1 MAKTK
6 KVKNIVKEAEI
17 VSNTKIVEVEDKKVE
32 TIVDEVK
39 DEPQAESN
47 DINVEEDV
55 VENKQVDEASEAKSE
70 DNWDNFKKYETE
82 KGVYDF
88 TDASTEDFEKAV
100 KITNKEDKVMVG
112 NEASEFE
119 RQKKIEKN
127 RMITYTWNGQI
138 YDF

>member
-6 KVKNIVKEAEI
+6 NVKNIVKEAKI
-17 VSNTKIVEVEDKKVE
+17 VSDTNIVEVEDKKVE

-47 DINVEEDV
+47 DINLEQDV
-55 VENKQVDEASEAKSE
+55 VENKQVDEASEVKSE

-100 KITNKEDKVMVG
+100 KMTNKEDKVMVG
-112 NEASEFE
+112 EEASEFE

-127 RMITYTWNGQI
+127 RMITYVWNGQI

>member
-6 KVKNIVKEAEI
+6 NVKNIVKEAKI
-17 VSNTKIVEVEDKKVE
+17 VSDTNIVEVEDKKVE

-47 DINVEEDV
+47 DINLEQDV
-55 VENKQVDEASEAKSE
+55 VENKQVDEASEVKSE
-70 DNWDNFKKYETE
+70 DNWDNFKIYETE

-100 KITNKEDKVMVG
+100 KMTNKEDKVMVG
-112 NEASEFE
+112 EEASEFE

-127 RMITYTWNGQI
+127 RMITYVWNGQI

>member
-17 VSNTKIVEVEDKKVE
+17 VSDTKIVEVEDKKVE

-39 DEPQAESN
+39 DEPK
-47 DINVEEDV
+47 DINVEQDV
-55 VENKQVDEASEAKSE
+55 VENKQVDEASEVKSE

-88 TDASTEDFEKAV
+88 TDASSEDFEKAV
-100 KITNKEDKVMVG
+100 KMTNKEDKVMVG
-112 NEASEFE
+112 EEASEFE